1 MSVYRE
7 VVNWI
12 EGKAAECGGAWPET
26 DDGAFGGR
34 ITEGTW
40 SQLPG
45 FKFWLCELLLS
56 GRGASLSGA
65 SVSFI
70 CKIATSNNDHF
81 IGLL

>member
-45 FKFWLCELLLS
+45 FEPWLAAV
-56 GRGASLSGA
+56 GPR
-65 SVSFI
+65 
-70 CKIATSNNDHF
+70 
-81 IGLL
+81 